1 MGTLS
6 KWESAIEPLRVL
18 IHKAHAEWI
27 LFSVSRIDR
36 VQVMFNFVLIW
47 RKMTFRI
54 FLELLEGYED
64 LKEAKFHA

>member
-36 VQVMFNFVLIW
+36 VQVMFNFVLI
-47 RKMTFRI
+47 
-54 FLELLEGYED
+54 
-64 LKEAKFHA
+64 